1 MVSNDVVQL
10 GVLGTRRGT
19 AFAEAAEQL
28 PEVTVAA
35 FCGQSPERLQIIGEM
50 YPGARLFTSYEEML
64 ADDKI
69 DAVAVAN
76 YADEHVPAVCQAL
89 QADKHVLSEVPAFVT
104 IAEGVEL
111 ARAVEASGKVYF
123 FGENF
128 CYLAFVQ
135 EMRRLYEA
143 GQLGGL
149 RYAEGEYVHF
159 ARDVRHQLVDLDLPH
174 HWRLWIYPTFYV
186 THSIG
191 PILRITGLRPVAVQA
206 ATGLLGMDKEGVLP
220 AQTPAMEMVRLEN
233 GALVK
238 SLHGGPYPREPWQP
252 WYSIGGSKGCI
263 ESNRWPDPNKVTVFM
278 DEDQEIRRYTAKHP
292 RWKKKAARTQHWG
305 SDLFLVYEF
314 IKAIRTGE
322 KPDIDVY
329 MGLDMTLVGA
339 LGWRSVLQGGG
350 WIDIP
355 DLRDEAVRKEWENDH
370 YSCRPGTPEP
380 YLLPNHAT
388 LGQTMMPNEQALQAI
403 RQRQQE
409 EPYHA
414 AMYKDWGPPD
424 HPLVG
429 E

>member
-1 MVSNDVVQL
+1 
-10 GVLGTRRGT
+10 
-19 AFAEAAEQL
+19 
-28 PEVTVAA
+28 
-35 FCGQSPERLQIIGEM
+35 M
-50 YPGARLFTSYEEML
+50 YPEARLFTSYEEML
-64 ADDKI
+64 ADEGL
-69 DAVAVAN
+69 DAIAVAN

-89 QADKHVLSEVPAFVT
+89 RADKHVLSEVPACVT

-111 ARAVEASGKVYF
+111 AREVEASGKVYF

-135 EMRRLYEA
+135 EMRRLYESGA
-143 GQLGGL
+143 LGEL

-159 ARDVRHQLVDLDLPH
+159 ARDVVHKLVDLDLPH
-174 HWRLWIYPTFYV
+174 HWRLWMYPTFYV

-206 ATGLLGMDKEGVLP
+206 ATGLLGMDKEGALP

-252 WYSIGGSKGCI
+252 WYSVGGTKGCI
-263 ESNRWPDPNKVTVFM
+263 ESNRWPDPNEVTVFL
-278 DEDQEIRRYTAKHP
+278 DEDQEIRRYTARHP
-292 RWKKKAARTQHWG
+292 RWNKKAARTQHWG
-305 SDLFLVYEF
+305 SDLFLVHEF
-314 IKAIRTGE
+314 AKAILTGE

-329 MGLDMTLVGA
+329 MGLDMTLVGNLA
-339 LGWRSVLQGGG
+339 WRSVLQGGG

-388 LGQTMMPNEQALQAI
+388 LGQTLLPDEQALQDI

-409 EPYHA
+409 EPYHK

-424 HPLVG
+424 HPMAG
-429 E
+429 